1 MPVKARTV
9 RLTPLAEADLEDIWI
24 YTFDRWSLEQA
35 ERYVG
40 DLVMAFER
48 LARREWVGRP
58 SRAGEGY
65 WRYLVGSH
73 VVFYRETAETLD
85 VIRVLHQRMDVDR
98 HL

>member
-9 RLTPLAEADLEDIWI
+9 CLTPLAEADLEDIWT
-24 YTFDRWSLEQA
+24 YTFERWSLEQA

-40 DLVMAFER
+40 ELAVAFEQ
-48 LARREWVGRP
+48 LARRERVGRP
-58 SRAGEGY
+58 SRAREGY
-65 WRYLVGSH
+65 LRYLVGSH
-73 VVFYRETAETLD
+73 VVFYRETTETLD